1 MSFKHIK
8 HISNASSE
16 LLQTPVIP
24 DDPEEEGN
32 AINLETEDDESPNP
46 LARTSST
53 AEILTPEENDKG
65 SV

>member
-1 MSFKHIK
+1 M
-8 HISNASSE
+8 
-16 LLQTPVIP
+16 LQTPVIH

-32 AINLETEDDESPNP
+32 AINIETEDDESPNP

-53 AEILTPEENDKG
+53 AEILLTPEENDKG

>member
-1 MSFKHIK
+1 M
-8 HISNASSE
+8 
-16 LLQTPVIP
+16 LQTPVIH

-32 AINLETEDDESPNP
+32 AINIETEDDESSNP

-53 AEILTPEENDKG
+53 AEILLTPEENDKG